1 MVYLIGASSLYQAF
15 ISPPYSVRY
24 PVYNKSTAIPGMS
37 LNPRT
42 RNKLKDLSLL
52 FEKGVLKNRV
62 DIVCWHDMINNSL
75 TPHKSNRN
83 QPLLVEQLSEI
94 LRKHSQQFAA
104 IIYCQRFGTPNIFD
118 KRRTLNILIVDV
130 KKKLLSKRK
139 QKTPAITNEIRKLD
153 PSSVLERNFIT
164 GILRK
169 SANLYRLVLQK
180 RSKTRKRKSKKEK
193 KAESLLTW

>member
-15 ISPPYSVRY
+15 ISPPYSVRSL
-24 PVYNKSTAIPGMS
+24 VYNKSTAIPGMS

-42 RNKLKDLSLL
+42 RNKLKNLSLL

-75 TPHKSNRN
+75 TPHKSNRK

-118 KRRTLNILIVDV
+118 KLRTLNILIVDV

-139 QKTPAITNEIRKLD
+139 QKTPAITNEIRKLH
-153 PSSVLERNFIT
+153 PWSVLERNFIT
-164 GILRK
+164 GIMRK
-169 SANLYRLVLQK
+169 FANLYRLVLQK